1 MLDNSDFA
9 TLRNRFRRDAELLLQ
24 GSTLDENEEKGKASF
39 ISVSCNFCVG
49 DQVVNIC
56 IILYLRFNTNTQQI
70 PHI

>member
-24 GSTLDENEEKGKASF
+24 GSTLDENEEKGKASV